1 MSVITTGTCTIGGLQ
16 LTLLRQVESGFEG
29 GDVSAGKVARSW
41 TVSAIVTST
50 QASSLYN
57 LANTWRAGRLDDPD
71 SVASQSVGT
80 TVTFEN
86 VACWFTDMPSIQPL
100 GAYYQADFRVVDAA
114 QALAIATKDA
124 EQQQGGGG
132 GGDLGRPDLGTVILG
147 GVTIT
152 LTQPMETV
160 GTLPTLARTSTGA
173 AYITGPLIAPEVREI
188 TGTVANAAAYSSLVY
203 WVMTTSQSI
212 PAVNSWF
219 PVSAPRATAEHK
231 IISGLKV
238 VEYTVSIT
246 VEKV

>member
-1 MSVITTGTCTIGGLQ
+1 MSVITSGTCTIGGLS
-16 LTLLRQVESGFEG
+16 LNLLRQVESGFEG

-41 TVSAIVTST
+41 TVSAIVTSA
-50 QASSLYN
+50 QATSLYN
-57 LANTWRAGRLDDPD
+57 IANTWRADRLNDPD
-71 SVASQSVGT
+71 SVAEQNVGT
-80 TVTFEN
+80 TVAFEG

-114 QALAIATKDA
+114 QALAIATKEQEEQAEDA
-124 EQQQGGGG
+124 
-132 GGDLGRPDLGTVILG
+132 LGRPDLGTFTLG

-173 AYITGPLIAPEVREI
+173 AYITGPLIAPEVREV
-188 TGTVANAAAYSSLVY
+188 TGTVANAAAYTTLVN
-203 WVMTTSQSI
+203 WVISTSQSI
-212 PAVNSWF
+212 PSAGSWF

>member
-1 MSVITTGTCTIGGLQ
+1 MSVITSGTCSIGGMALN
-16 LTLLRQVESGFEG
+16 LLRQVESGFEG

-41 TVSAIVTST
+41 TVSAIVT
-50 QASSLYN
+50 ASEAANLYAI
-57 LANTWRAGRLDDPD
+57 ANNWRADRLQDPD

-80 TVTFEN
+80 TVAFQSI
-86 VACWFTDMPSIQPL
+86 ACWFADMPSIQSL

-114 QALAIATKDA
+114 QALAIAIKEQEEQAKD
-124 EQQQGGGG
+124 G
-132 GGDLGRPDLGTVILG
+132 LGRPDLGTFNLG
-147 GVTIT
+147 GVPIT

-173 AYITGPLIAPEVREI
+173 AYITGPQIAPEVREV
-188 TGTVANAAAYSSLVY
+188 TGTVANAAAYTSLVN
-203 WVMTTSQSI
+203 WVISTSRSI
-212 PAVNSWF
+212 PSAGSWF

>member
-1 MSVITTGTCTIGGLQ
+1 MSVITTGTCTIGGLS
-16 LTLLRQVESGFEG
+16 LNLLRQVESGFEG

-41 TVSAIVTST
+41 TVSAIVTSA
-50 QASSLYN
+50 QATSLYN
-57 LANTWRAGRLDDPD
+57 LANTWRADRLNDPD
-71 SVASQSVGT
+71 SVSSQSVGT
-80 TVTFEN
+80 TVAFES
-86 VACWFTDMPSIQPL
+86 VACWFAEMPSIQPL

-114 QALAIATKDA
+114 QALAIATKEQEEQA
-124 EQQQGGGG
+124 E
-132 GGDLGRPDLGTVILG
+132 GDLGRPDLGTFTLG

-173 AYITGPLIAPEVREI
+173 AYITGPLIAPEVREV
-188 TGTVANAAAYSSLVY
+188 TGTVANAAAYTDLVA
-203 WVMTTSQSI
+203 WVISTSQSI
-212 PAVNSWF
+212 PQADSWF

-231 IISGLKV
+231 IIEGLKV